1 MNVRHLLIDTHSHLA
16 PAASLAELSPA
27 DAVRRV
33 AHAPHSIAEIVAH
46 MTYWQAWFTARCEGR
61 AEPMAPTAAIGWPTV
76 RQDDWPALAGRF
88 VAGLDLFA
96 VAVTS
101 RGLEALV
108 TPTIEAPM
116 MAAYSY
122 RDVCEHV
129 ALHNAHH
136 LGQVIL
142 LRHVMGVWPPPA
154 GSYTW

>member
-1 MNVRHLLIDTHSHLA
+1 MNVRHLLIETHPHLA
-16 PAASLAELSPA
+16 PAATLAGLSPA
-27 DAVRRV
+27 DATRRL

-61 AEPMAPTAAIGWPTV
+61 DEPMAPTAAIGWPAASHA
-76 RQDDWPALAGRF
+76 DWPALAERF
-88 VAGLDLFA
+88 VAGLELLAQA
-96 VAVTS
+96 VS
-101 RGLEALV
+101 PHDLEALV
-108 TPTIEAPM
+108 SPAVGAPM

-142 LRHVMGVWPPPA
+142 LRQMMGVWPPPA

>member
-1 MNVRHLLIDTHSHLA
+1 
-16 PAASLAELSPA
+16 
-27 DAVRRV
+27 
-33 AHAPHSIAEIVAH
+33 
-46 MTYWQAWFTARCEGR
+46 
-61 AEPMAPTAAIGWPTV
+61 MAPTAAIGWPTV

-88 VAGLDLFA
+88 VAGLDLLA

-101 RGLEALV
+101 HSLEALV
-108 TPTIEAPM
+108 TPTIEGSM

-142 LRHVMGVWPPPA
+142 LRQVMRIWPPPA

>member
-1 MNVRHLLIDTHSHLA
+1 MNVRHLLIDTHPHLTPVA
-16 PAASLAELSPA
+16 TLAELSPA

-33 AHAPHSIAEIVAH
+33 PHAHHSIAEIVAH
-46 MTYWQAWFTARCEGR
+46 MTYWQAWFIARCKGQ
-61 AEPMAPTAAIGWPTV
+61 AEPMASTAAIGWPTV

-88 VAGLDLFA
+88 VAGLGLLE
-96 VAVTS
+96 VAVS
-101 RGLEALV
+101 SHSLETLV

-136 LGQVIL
+136 LGQVVL
-142 LRHVMGVWPPPA
+142 LRQMMDAWPPPA